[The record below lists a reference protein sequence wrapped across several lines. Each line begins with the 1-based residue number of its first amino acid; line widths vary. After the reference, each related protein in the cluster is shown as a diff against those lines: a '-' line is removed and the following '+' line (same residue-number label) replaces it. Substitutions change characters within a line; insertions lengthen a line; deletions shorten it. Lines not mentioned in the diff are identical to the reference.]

1 MSLPPPIYPEKPKQR
16 RQGGVPLSTFI
27 LLFFMV
33 MLGILIGGSAMLL
46 SAPTL
51 YNFAATQMS
60 FGTRAAALE
69 LTGQALAATEV
80 ELLSIVSRAD
90 AQATSQ
96 AQALLATQ
104 AAQAASIQLT
114 NNALANAQQLLAQT
128 ATQSQVNVYA
138 TATANAI
145 LGERQMTQ
153 VALDYSAT
161 QAQLNQNATQVELN
175 YQATRAALNVTPQAG
190 AQGAPNAALPTAS
203 SAPPRNTAAL
213 VITAQP
219 TSAATYLPFDTTAT
233 PGPTVV
239 AFADTFDTALRPDFW
254 LISDAQEWLAG
265 NGALTANRDNAWLL
279 TRRSFGGDYTFAFTF
294 TPALLNDAT
303 YHVLLNVSNGDGVFV
318 RLNAL
323 SLSIVNVAV
332 YRFNGGLPIAGVG
345 ELIAERPA
353 RIELL
358 GNSVAEFVWQ
368 GSALSVTINGVL
380 ALPPTE
386 VNAPPRGTVGL
397 QLPAGT
403 VLAEVMIR

>member
-1 MSLPPPIYPEKPKQR
+1 MSLPPPIFPEKPKQR
-16 RQGGVPLSTFI
+16 RQGGVPLSTFV

-80 ELLSIVSRAD
+80 ELLSMGSRAD
-90 AQATSQ
+90 ALATSQ

-114 NNALANAQQLLAQT
+114 NNALTNAQQLLAQT

-138 TATANAI
+138 TTTANAI

-175 YQATRAALNVTPQAG
+175 YQATRATLNVTPQVG
-190 AQGAPNAALPTAS
+190 AQGAPSVALPTGS
-203 SAPPRNTAAL
+203 SAPQRSTAGPAL
-213 VITAQP
+213 TAQP
-219 TSAATYLPFDTTAT
+219 TLAATYLPFDNTAT
-233 PGPTVV
+233 PGPALV
-239 AFADTFDTALRPDFW
+239 AFADTFDAALRPDFW

-265 NGALTANRDNAWLL
+265 NGAVTASRDNAWLL
-279 TRRSFGGDYTFAFTF
+279 TRRSFGGDYAFSFTF

-303 YHVLLNVSNGDGVFV
+303 YYVLLNISNGDGVFV

-323 SLSIVNVAV
+323 SLSVVNVAV
-332 YRFNGGLPIAGVG
+332 YRFNGGLPITGVG
-345 ELIAERPA
+345 ELLAERPA
-353 RIELL
+353 KIDLL

-368 GSALSVTINGVL
+368 GSTLSVTINGVP

-386 VNAPPRGTVGL
+386 VNAPPRGTAGL

-403 VLAEVMIR
+403 VLAEVTIR